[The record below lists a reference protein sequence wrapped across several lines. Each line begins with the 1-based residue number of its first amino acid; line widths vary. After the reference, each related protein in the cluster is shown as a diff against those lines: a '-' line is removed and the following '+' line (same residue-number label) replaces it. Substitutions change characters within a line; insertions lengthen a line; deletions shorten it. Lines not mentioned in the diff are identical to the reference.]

1 MAALNQWGKRS
12 STDVPV
18 AETEAQRRRLDA
30 NDSSSNSSSGMPSV
44 TSRVL
49 PLSPLEELPG
59 DVVKHLFMQMDRR
72 TQGVMAQCSKLLSSI
87 AQQSRWDRAGSLVE
101 NGKLNRPES
110 NDYDVRLRRGTEKN
124 LFGES
129 ELWWQLCGKPKPAE
143 TTMTDHDIGFWLGCK
158 YPHISLQNT
167 ATPQLMAGLSMASG
181 WRSLSLK
188 IDLSEYS
195 FSALLEPLINGLC
208 ANSETRPRE
217 LFLEIHN
224 CFQSSS
230 LEVTNIFW
238 NGRLELVG
246 LYFEH
251 SNLDQQVLLK
261 FERAVALRYLSLVPC
276 DDKPS
281 ADLLKSMGSLFPALQ
296 IFDVR
301 SYETKLVLD
310 QPTLSDFQRSHSKL
324 QTFSLGIEDNQ
335 EEFPIDFSALNIKR
349 FELTMSRF
357 IDTDG
362 KFSEWIKKNKNLEE
376 LDITT
381 NELDTN
387 EGLDFQ
393 RLTKCIR
400 LNQSLRKLTIEG
412 LDQCVFEYFDDDF
425 PSTKYPQD
433 LIDLLGSIADN
444 AHITALYLSLDFWDF
459 IKSKHSS
466 KCQTLV
472 QFEALESAKPGLS
485 LSLDGSKFGPGVT
498 EKSLVVSIP
507 ANEFIERFG
516 WKYAEQAP
524 GPEFDVKFQVEMPTW
539 GHGAFRNRVVYLNM
553 SFDEQKK
560 YILDSLRDKSLPKEN
575 IVLLSV
581 GPKEEQYF

>member
-1 MAALNQWGKRS
+1 MAAVNQWGKRS

-18 AETEAQRRRLDA
+18 AEPEAQRIRLDA

-44 TSRVL
+44 TSRAVT
-49 PLSPLEELPG
+49 LSPFEELPG
-59 DVVKHLFMQMDRR
+59 DVVQHLFLQMDRR
-72 TQGVMAQCSKLLSSI
+72 TEGVMAQCSKLLSSI

-124 LFGES
+124 IFGES

-195 FSALLEPLINGLC
+195 LSALLEPLINGLG
-208 ANSETRPRE
+208 ANSETQPRE

-281 ADLLKSMGSLFPALQ
+281 ADLLKSMGSVFPALQ
-296 IFDVR
+296 IFNLR
-301 SYETKLVLD
+301 SCETKMVLGKNG
-310 QPTLSDFQRSHSKL
+310 LSDFEYSHPLL
-324 QTFSLGIEDNQ
+324 QNFSLEFEDQPKEFLIE
-335 EEFPIDFSALNIKR
+335 SSVLNVKC
-349 FELTMSRF
+349 FELTISRF

-362 KFSEWIKKNKNLEE
+362 ELSEWINKHKNLEE
-376 LDITT
+376 LVIKA
-381 NELDTN
+381 NELDAN
-387 EGLDFQ
+387 DGLDFQ
-393 RLTKCIR
+393 RLTKGIR

-412 LDQCVFEYFDDDF
+412 SDQCVFEYFDSDF
-425 PSTKYPQD
+425 AGIKYDQH

-444 AHITALYLSLDFWDF
+444 AHITELYLSLDFRGF

-466 KCQTLV
+466 KWQTLV

>member
-1 MAALNQWGKRS
+1 MAAVNQWGKRS

-18 AETEAQRRRLDA
+18 AEPEAQRIRLDA

-44 TSRVL
+44 TSRAVT
-49 PLSPLEELPG
+49 LSPFEELPG
-59 DVVKHLFMQMDRR
+59 DVVQHLFLQMDRR
-72 TQGVMAQCSKLLSSI
+72 TEGVMAQCSKLLSSI

-124 LFGES
+124 IFGES

-167 ATPQLMAGLSMASG
+167 ASPQLMAGLSMASG

-195 FSALLEPLINGLC
+195 LSALLEPLINGLG
-208 ANSETRPRE
+208 ANSETQPRE
-217 LFLEIHN
+217 LFLIVGDG
-224 CFQSSS
+224 FQQLS
-230 LEVTNIFW
+230 LTLPDALW
-238 NGRLELVG
+238 CGRLELVG
-246 LYFEH
+246 LFFENG
-251 SNLDQQVLLK
+251 NLIQQDLLK
-261 FERAVALRYLSLVPC
+261 FERAAALRYLSVWSA
-276 DDKPS
+276 DDEPL
-281 ADLLKSMGSLFPALQ
+281 ADLLKSMGSVFPALQ
-296 IFDVR
+296 IFNLR
-301 SYETKLVLD
+301 SCETKMVLGKNS
-310 QPTLSDFQRSHSKL
+310 LSDFEYSHPLL
-324 QTFSLGIEDNQ
+324 QNFSLEFEDQPKEFRIE
-335 EEFPIDFSALNIKR
+335 SSVLNVKC
-349 FELTMSRF
+349 FELTISRF

-362 KFSEWIKKNKNLEE
+362 EFSEWINKHKNLEE
-376 LDITT
+376 LVIKA
-381 NELDTN
+381 NELDAN
-387 EGLDFQ
+387 DGLDFQ
-393 RLTKCIR
+393 RLTKGIR

-412 LDQCVFEYFDDDF
+412 SDQCVFEYFDSDF
-425 PSTKYPQD
+425 AGIKYDQH

-444 AHITALYLSLDFWDF
+444 AHITELYLSLDFRGF

-466 KCQTLV
+466 KWQTLV

-539 GHGAFRNRVVYLNM
+539 GHGAFRNRAVYLNM

>member
-1 MAALNQWGKRS
+1 MAAVNQWGKRS

-18 AETEAQRRRLDA
+18 AEPEAQRRRLDA

-44 TSRVL
+44 TSRAVT
-49 PLSPLEELPG
+49 LSPLEEMPG
-59 DVVKHLFMQMDRR
+59 DVVQHLFMKMDRR
-72 TQGVMAQCSKLLSSI
+72 TQGVMAQCSKLFSSI
-87 AQQSRWDRAGSLVE
+87 AQHSRWYQAGSLVE
-101 NGKLNRPES
+101 NGKLHRPAPS
-110 NDYDVRLRRGTEKN
+110 DDDVSLRRGTEKS
-124 LFGES
+124 FSGEVQ
-129 ELWWQLCGKPKPAE
+129 LWWQLCEKPKPVQ

-158 YPHISLQNT
+158 YPHILLQNT

-188 IDLSEYS
+188 IDLRHNNLSE
-195 FSALLEPLINGLC
+195 LLEPLINGLG

-217 LFLEIHN
+217 LFLEIHH

-230 LEVTNIFW
+230 LEVPDALL

-261 FERAVALRYLSLVPC
+261 FERSVALRYLSLVPC
-276 DDKPS
+276 DDKPL
-281 ADLLKSMGSLFPALQ
+281 ADFLQSMGSLFPALQ

-301 SYETKLVLD
+301 SYETKMVLD
-310 QPTLSDFQRSHSKL
+310 QPTLSDFQRSHSQL

-357 IDTDG
+357 IDADG

-393 RLTKCIR
+393 RFTKAIR

-412 LDQCVFEYFDDDF
+412 LDQGVFEYFDDDF
-425 PSTKYPQD
+425 PSTNYPQH
-433 LIDLLGSIADN
+433 LTDLLGSIADN
-444 AHITALYLSLDFWDF
+444 AHITELYLSLDFRAF
-459 IKSKHSS
+459 IKSEHSS
-466 KCQTLV
+466 KWQTLV
-472 QFEALESAKPGLS
+472 QFEALGSAKPGLS
-485 LSLDGSKFGPGVT
+485 LNLNRCKFGPGVT

-524 GPEFDVKFQVEMPTW
+524 APEFDVKFQVEMPTW
-539 GHGAFRNRVVYLNM
+539 GHGAFKKRVAYLNM
-553 SFDEQKK
+553 SFDDQKK

-575 IVLLSV
+575 IWLLSDS
-581 GPKEEQYF
+581 PSESSQ